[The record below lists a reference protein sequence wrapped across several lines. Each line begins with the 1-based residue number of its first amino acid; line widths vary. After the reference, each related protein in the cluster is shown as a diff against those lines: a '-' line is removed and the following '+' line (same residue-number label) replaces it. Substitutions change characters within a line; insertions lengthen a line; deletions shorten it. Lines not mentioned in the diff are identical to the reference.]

1 MPVASY
7 RPSPI
12 SNLTHLIPGQADLP
26 PFSGILVPNLAFG
39 CGSQPQL
46 FFHPRESADR
56 MSSSVQDA
64 EEAPTKPCH
73 NCRRRRLKCDRS
85 TPTCQKC
92 AKTGQE
98 CLGYGKLF
106 LWNQGVASR
115 GKMMG
120 KSYPAQAPPSPRRS
134 GCAAPADSGTGS
146 RQHDWRASQVVARR
160 SSSHAVSAGSGISP
174 LQPSLVDPL
183 FQDLGPSSR
192 LYLSHCKISQCG

>member
-1 MPVASY
+1 MSTSIQDEP
-7 RPSPI
+7 PS
-12 SNLTHLIPGQADLP
+12 
-26 PFSGILVPNLAFG
+26 
-39 CGSQPQL
+39 
-46 FFHPRESADR
+46 
-56 MSSSVQDA
+56 
-64 EEAPTKPCH
+64 KPCH

-120 KSYPAQAPPSPRRS
+120 KSFPTPAPPVPRRS
-134 GCAAPADSGTGS
+134 GSAGPASPGTGNG
-146 RQHDWRASQVVARR
+146 QHDRPVSQIVARR
-160 SSSHAVSAGSGISP
+160 SSTPFVNAANVVLP
-174 LQPSLVDPL
+174 PQPTLIDPL

-192 LYLSHCKISQCG
+192 LYLSHCKIAPSGKCMYVSLMADVAPSRQPNVWRFCDIRHT